1 MQAHV
6 DALPAAATLRRA
18 RAEDSTEG
26 GRILFEAFRHIAAQ
40 HGFPP
45 DFESAHVARELF
57 RSLVSRTDVYAV
69 VAEHDG
75 RITGSN
81 FLWEGDA
88 IAAIGPITVDPVVQD
103 EAIGRDLLRA
113 VLERADEQRFP
124 GVRLVQAAY
133 HNRSLAL
140 YTKLGFDSREP
151 LTAMHGRLA
160 PTRIPGRHVRSATS
174 LDLVACDLLGARLLG
189 FSRINEVCDAVR
201 REEAMVVEHAGRIT
215 GYTTGVGFFGHTIGE
230 NDADVQALIAA
241 AHEVARPGVLVPTRN
256 ASLLRW
262 CLARGLRIVQP
273 MTLMTR
279 GAYAEPRGAYLPSVL
294 Y

>member
-1 MQAHV
+1 MQVHV
-6 DALPAAATLRRA
+6 DAPSALATLRRA
-18 RAEDSTEG
+18 RPEDSIEG
-26 GRILFEAFRHIAAQ
+26 GRILFEAFRHIATR

-45 DFESAHVARELF
+45 DFESVHVARELF
-57 RSLVSRTDVYAV
+57 RRLVTRTDIYAL
-69 VAEHDG
+69 VAEQHG
-75 RITGSN
+75 RVTGSN

-88 IAAIGPITVDPVVQD
+88 IAAIGPITVEPSAQD
-103 EAIGRDLLRA
+103 GTTGRELMRA

-140 YTKLGFDSREP
+140 YAKLGFDAREP
-151 LTAMHGRLA
+151 LSAMQGRLVA
-160 PTRIPGRHVRSATS
+160 TRTPGRHVRAATS
-174 LDLVACDLLGARLLG
+174 FDLVACDLLGARLLG
-189 FSRINEVCDAVR
+189 FSRINEVCDAMR
-201 REEAMVVEHAGRIT
+201 REEAMVVEQGGRVT

-230 NDADVQALIAA
+230 SNEDVQALIAA
-241 AHEVARPGVLVPTRN
+241 AREVTGPGVLVPTRN

-279 GAYAEPRGAYLPSVL
+279 GAYAEARGAYLPSVL

>member
-1 MQAHV
+1 MQLHV
-6 DALPAAATLRRA
+6 DAPPAVVTLRRA

-26 GRILFEAFRHIAAQ
+26 GRILFEAFRHIATR

-57 RSLVSRTDVYAV
+57 RGLVNRTDVYAV
-69 VAEHDG
+69 VAEQDG
-75 RITGSN
+75 RVTGSN

-88 IAAIGPITVDPVVQD
+88 IAAIGPITVEPTAQND
-103 EAIGRDLLRA
+103 ATGRELMRA

-133 HNRSLAL
+133 HGRSLAL
-140 YTKLGFDSREP
+140 YTKLGFDAREP
-151 LTAMHGRLA
+151 LTAMQGRLV
-160 PTRIPGRHVRSATS
+160 PTRIPGRHVRPATS

-215 GYTTGVGFFGHTIGE
+215 GYTTGVGFFGHSIGE
-230 NDADVQALIAA
+230 SNEDVQALIAA
-241 AHEVARPGVLVPTRN
+241 AHEITGPGVLVPTRN
-256 ASLLRW
+256 AKLLRW

-279 GAYAEPRGAYLPSVL
+279 GTYAEARGAYLPSVL

>member
-1 MQAHV
+1 MQVHV
-6 DALPAAATLRRA
+6 EAPAARITLRRA

-26 GRILFEAFRHIAAQ
+26 GRILYEAFRHIAGQ

-45 DFESAHVARELF
+45 DFESPHIARELF
-57 RSLVSRTDVYAV
+57 RAFVSRTDIYGV
-69 VAEHDG
+69 VAEQDG

-88 IAAIGPITVDPVVQD
+88 IAAIGPITVEPAAQD
-103 EAIGRDLLRA
+103 ESTGRELMRA
-113 VLERADEQRFP
+113 VLERADQQRFP

-140 YTKLGFDSREP
+140 YAKLGFDPREP
-151 LTAMHGRLA
+151 LTAMHGRIT
-160 PTRIPGRHVRSATS
+160 PTRIPGRSVRTATDQ
-174 LDLVACDLLGARLLG
+174 DLVACDLLGARLLG

-201 REEAMVVEHAGRIT
+201 REQAMVVEHAGRIT
-215 GYTTGVGFFGHTIGE
+215 GYTTGVGFFGHTAGE
-230 NDADVQALIAA
+230 TDDDVRALIAA
-241 AHEVARPGVLVPTRN
+241 TREIPGPGALVPTRS

>member
-1 MQAHV
+1 MHLHV
-6 DALPAAATLRRA
+6 DAPPALATLRGA
-18 RAEDSTEG
+18 REEDSTEG
-26 GRILFEAFRHIAAQ
+26 GRILFEAFRHIATR
-40 HGFPP
+40 HGFRP
-45 DFESAHVARELF
+45 DFESAHVGRELF
-57 RSLVSRTDVYAV
+57 RSLVTRTDIYAV
-69 VAEHDG
+69 VAEQDG

-88 IAAIGPITVDPVVQD
+88 IAAIGPITVDPTAQD
-103 EAIGRDLLRA
+103 ESIGRELIRV

-140 YTKLGFDSREP
+140 YTKLGFDAREP

-160 PTRIPGRHVRSATS
+160 PTRIPGRHVRPATS
-174 LDLVACDLLGARLLG
+174 RDLVACDLLGARLLG

-201 REEAMVVEHAGRIT
+201 REEASVVEHDGRVT
-215 GYTTGVGFFGHTIGE
+215 GYTTGVGFFGHTVGE
-230 NDADVQALIAA
+230 SDEDLKALIAA
-241 AHEVARPGVLVPTRN
+241 AREVTSPGVLVPTRN
-256 ASLLRW
+256 SSVLRW
-262 CLARGLRIVQP
+262 CLARGLRIAQP

-279 GAYAEPRGAYLPSVL
+279 GMYTEPRGAYLPSVL

>member
-1 MQAHV
+1 V
-6 DALPAAATLRRA
+6 EDA
-18 RAEDSTEG
+18 TEG
-26 GRILFEAFRHIAAQ
+26 GRILYEAFRHIAGQ

-45 DFESAHVARELF
+45 DFESPHIARELF
-57 RSLVSRTDVYAV
+57 RAFVSRTDVYAV
-69 VAEHDG
+69 VAEQAG
-75 RITGSN
+75 RLSGSN

-88 IAAIGPITVDPVVQD
+88 IAAIGPITVDPAAQD
-103 EAIGRDLLRA
+103 ESLGRELMKA
-113 VLERADEQRFP
+113 VLERADQQRFP

-140 YTKLGFDSREP
+140 YTKLGFDPREP
-151 LTAMHGRLA
+151 LTAVQGRIA
-160 PTRIPGRHVRSATS
+160 STRIPGRSVRAATNQ
-174 LDLVACDLLGARLLG
+174 DLVACDLLGARLLG

-201 REEAMVVEHAGRIT
+201 RGEAMVVEHGARIT
-215 GYTTGVGFFGHTIGE
+215 GYTTGVGFFGHTLGE
-230 NDADVQALIAA
+230 SNDDVRALIAA
-241 AHEVARPGVLVPTRN
+241 AREISGPGALVPTRN

-262 CLARGLRIVQP
+262 CLERGLRILQP